1 MVNPLYI
8 FILALGAGF
17 LLTLFDKAGRKVSLI
32 IFYAVLAAMV
42 AISAQWLVALIGGS
56 ETAMIYTAGFKPP
69 FSINLQ
75 MGLEEAIFTL
85 AVNVLGLFSGLYLIK
100 KFSATKVNAIVLFL
114 MMIMGIN
121 GLIITLDADHGKCC
135 DGCDLHEHK

>member
-1 MVNPLYI
+1 MVNPIYI

-17 LLTLFDKAGRKVSLI
+17 LLALFDKAGRKVSLT

-56 ETAMIYTAGFKPP
+56 ETAIIYTAGFKPP

-75 MGLEEAIFTL
+75 MGLEEAIFSL
-85 AVNVLGLFSGLYLIK
+85 SVQVLGLLSG
-100 KFSATKVNAIVLFL
+100 
-114 MMIMGIN
+114 
-121 GLIITLDADHGKCC
+121 
-135 DGCDLHEHK
+135 